1 MRGRWASAAL
11 GAGMARRRASQEM
24 DQQAQAYEAQQH
36 FSECSETRQI
46 TKDNCFT
53 DYRLL
58 TVRLIDIEKAYNL
71 VLVLC

>member
-11 GAGMARRRASQEM
+11 GTGMARRQAGYEM
-24 DQQAQAYEAQQH
+24 DQQAYEAQQH

-53 DYRLL
+53 DCRLL